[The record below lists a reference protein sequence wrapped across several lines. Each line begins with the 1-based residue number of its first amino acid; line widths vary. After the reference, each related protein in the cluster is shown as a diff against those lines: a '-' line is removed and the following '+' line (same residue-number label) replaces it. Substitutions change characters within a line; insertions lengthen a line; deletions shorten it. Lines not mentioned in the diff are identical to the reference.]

1 MAGTKSQ
8 GSSVNGRDSHGQRL
22 GVKRYGNQQVSAG
35 EVLVRQRG
43 TKFMPGLNVGRGS
56 DDTLFAKAT
65 GMVKFEWAHRGK
77 QRISVHPQNSS
88 PKA

>member
-22 GVKRYGNQQVSAG
+22 GVKRYGSQSVRAG

-43 TKFMPGLNVGRGS
+43 TKFFPGANVGMGS
-56 DDTLFAKAT
+56 DNTLFARVT
-65 GMVKFEWAHRGK
+65 GKVRFEWKSRGK
-77 QRISVHPQNSS
+77 QRISVYAEAS
-88 PKA
+88 PSK